1 MPGAYAMRNIWSEAE
16 APNLPKRFTKR
27 YNEGRYDK
35 ESKEDSNQPPWPV
48 WANTL
53 PTIYAA
59 SVLAGDFT
67 VIHFGSLSAADHG

>member
-1 MPGAYAMRNIWSEAE
+1 MPGASVMRNMWSEAE
-16 APNLPKRFTKR
+16 APNLPITKR

-35 ESKEDSNQPPWPV
+35 ESKADSNQPPWPV
-48 WANTL
+48 RANTL
-53 PTIYAA
+53 PTFYAA